1 MAYVRTFSFVVPPE
15 RASELQ
21 AGHNLY
27 MATVSG
33 TQIVAQN
40 TRGYLRGGVWT
51 RARTDGSTRV
61 IIFTQWDGVSDMQK
75 YIDTPM
81 IRDYEADVA
90 RYHRDV
96 TTEVYEAVTG

>member
-1 MAYVRTFSFVVPPE
+1 M
-15 RASELQ
+15 
-21 AGHNLY
+21 
-27 MATVSG
+27 
-33 TQIVAQN
+33 
-40 TRGYLRGGVWT
+40 
-51 RARTDGSTRV
+51 

-75 YIDTPM
+75 YVDTPM